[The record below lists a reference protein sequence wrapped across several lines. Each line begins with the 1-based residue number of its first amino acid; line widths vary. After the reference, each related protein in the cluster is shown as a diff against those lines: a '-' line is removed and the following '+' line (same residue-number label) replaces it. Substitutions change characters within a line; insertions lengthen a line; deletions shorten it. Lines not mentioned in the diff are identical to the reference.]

1 MNFCS
6 NVFSRGGRVWGTLLF
21 GLWFC
26 GGAQGQNVY
35 FVNDLST
42 TGDVYTAAIGSDA
55 NSGTSSNA
63 PKLTLTNLLANV
75 SLLPGDVVYI
85 DTGVYSNYT
94 VTITNSGA
102 VGSPI
107 IFQGSTNIFEGGSV
121 FDRGNTNAD
130 VFVVSGSRVSLR
142 NITLQGG
149 RDGLALAGSSVNGSI
164 DQCNMRYNSR
174 HGVFEPSGGTIG
186 WQIKNSILAFN
197 GLDGLRIDNSF
208 RAGIENCIFWR
219 NGGVAIQW
227 IRGSG
232 PPVRSSVIVGGT
244 SAFWGSG
251 SLPSGDHNVIWDV
264 KLKYDTTLAAYL
276 EELGMTNSVY
286 ADPEFVN
293 PDSFNFIPK
302 STGGRYDLLTG
313 SIVTDA
319 VHSILIDLG
328 NPGADASSEP
338 DLNGGR
344 INAGAYG
351 GTIWASRSAAQPYLA
366 TLSFNDGGG
375 ITGQTARLRWHSGG
389 FGSNDTV
396 AVQYLEDLTTNWLN
410 IATGVP
416 VTNSSVLW
424 DVSGISPMAAKWRV
438 ISESDSSVVA
448 STPRRFS
455 IKGFKVPYFVNDLS
469 PTNDIYTTVLGDDAN
484 DGLTPSTPKLTLTN
498 MLSSF
503 RFGGFDRVYVDAGV
517 YSNYTVTVPYTANG
531 SPDSGYFSIKGVPG
545 GPVNGTIFNR
555 GSKSF
560 LSFNLIASYVEL
572 ASLTIRNGARIGHTT
587 GLAAG
592 QPLVYRDLYISDM
605 GSVYA
610 GSATTFSEWNRTLV
624 FSNCV
629 FVGNGSSTAIQL
641 DAAGL
646 VSSRVLVFNSVFWS
660 NNLAVSLARS
670 ASASMSNSVVVG
682 GTTFSSSAFDGDYN
696 IFWNTTIRSG
706 FSSLDALRRE
716 LGVFTNSIVQNP
728 LFADPLNGNFF
739 PMSMTIS
746 GRYDVATGLWTND
759 AVHSPL
765 IDFGDPASTLWT
777 NEPAPNGNRLNIGA
791 YGGTVLA
798 SKSRTNRWLQV
809 LSLTDG
815 GDLGAGLGE
824 SVRWIGGNYA
834 PGQLVTIQ
842 LSTDGGTTWQT
853 AATGI
858 EGSAGTYVWANTN
871 FSSSV
876 NSRWRVV
883 DQADTNILSQTAV
896 NFTFRNG
903 PFVYFINDSSS
914 RAGDIYTGALGNDA
928 NTGTSSNSP
937 KASLAGLLADPAVNI
952 IPGDIIYIDTGTY
965 TLTSNIVINSGAG
978 NASNLVKVIASTNT
992 AAGGTLFN
1000 RNSISADGIILSANY
1015 WQINDLNVRN
1025 ARTGILFNNSEGSEL
1040 VRVHLYDHQED
1051 GVRLDGTSSNVVVR
1065 HSVLRNNRRDGLRVE
1080 GSASSATIQHSV
1092 FWNNTNAG
1100 IRVNAG
1106 SASVTNSVLVA
1117 TGPRTFAYHAATTN
1131 SIRGDFNSL
1140 HAASNAVAGFIAS
1153 LGRNADTITSWQRLT
1168 GQESRSLGVEPEFV
1182 NAGAGNF
1189 RLSAGSD
1196 LIDRG
1201 DPGDDVSAE
1210 PLPNGGR
1217 VNIGLYG
1224 GTSEAE
1230 VGTLGAR
1237 LLAVSPRDG
1246 GWMAG
1251 TNEFRWAAYDV
1262 AADATVAI
1270 ELSTDGATWSSL
1282 AAGVSATNEVFAW
1295 DSTVVADTP
1304 AARWRVTLEG
1314 SPEVNDESGSFFSIR
1329 NSGPLGIYV
1338 NDGVLDGDAFTSAA
1352 GAATNWVATSNAP
1365 MNLLSSALALY
1376 DLEPGDTVYVDTGV
1390 YNETNVVAARR
1401 VSGSASAP
1409 VRIVGASDEVAG
1421 GVRIDRG
1428 SSSTNAFGIEFQAAA
1443 WNSISNITVRSAYQ
1457 GLRLVQADNNRFS
1470 MLRVINNAQHG
1481 VFSTGSTNNIFVNSL
1496 TAFNGGAGYRGEASS
1511 SANWIN
1517 SVVWS
1522 NAAGAMAQS
1531 GGLLSVTNSVLMAH
1545 GSGRSIYD
1553 ASATNVVR
1561 ADYNN
1566 LVTVGEANTAKVGI
1580 DFYGSPIQWQLA
1592 TSNDL
1597 RSLSHD
1603 PKFADAA
1610 AGDFHPQSPFGRYEM
1625 GSYVTNGS
1633 DGISPLIDTGNPAS
1647 PFANEPIPNGGRI
1660 NIGFYGNT
1668 AQASK
1673 SDTNG
1678 FLLALTLNSGGT
1690 VRGTNTFYWTAGGP
1704 VTGHT
1709 VWVQFSRDGGATW
1722 SNVAS
1727 VAASAGSF
1735 TINTATIGTGT
1746 EPVARWRVQSQTD
1759 TNILGATESTFI
1771 INNGPLTFYVN
1782 DASTNGNVYTTAAGS
1797 PANSGTD
1804 TNAPLDSIQSVIQRY
1819 GTRPGDRIFVD
1830 TGVYTNTQ
1838 EILLTGLNSGT
1849 LTNRILIQG
1858 STNLAAGGTRIVRPG
1873 SGRAIYL
1880 NGATNVTIRHLTIE
1894 HQGTGVAVASP
1905 SANIDLEWL
1914 NVAGGTDG
1922 FDINGGL
1929 NVAIRNSSAR
1939 NGTGSGVLLSG
1950 TTTGF
1955 RLLNSVLWSNRFGV
1969 NQSGAGSVAAI
1980 SNSVIGVFATNG
1992 LAIRKV
1998 SEATTTT
2005 ANFNN
2010 YVLTNGALMA
2020 GIDLPT
2026 ATSRDIYYR
2035 SVSTWARASQQD
2047 RQSLGGH
2054 DPRFVNPGV
2063 GDFRLKSAA
2072 GHALFEGGFSSGDG
2086 ITSPLIDAGDPGIV
2100 ATNEL
2105 VPNGGRIDIGQYGN
2119 SRWASATPTNGWLTV
2134 VSLNDGGRIEGTTNI
2149 FWVAGGV
2156 ATNHGLLIEYSA
2168 DDGVSWSTI
2177 TNGIA
2182 ASAGQVVWDTTLF
2195 DASIRGRWR
2204 ITSTND
2210 PSVSATN
2217 DRLFAVR
2224 NQPLFFYVNDGDDA
2238 GDVYTEATGSVTNSG
2253 VSADSPKPG
2262 LMDIFKAY
2270 EVQPGDTIFVD
2281 TGSYTNDG
2289 SIGLGYFE
2297 SGSAEQPLII
2307 QGSTNW
2313 AAGGSRFYGS
2323 GSQPVFLAN
2332 ESAYVAY
2339 HYLNLFPATGAGM
2352 RMQGNSD
2359 SNSVSY
2365 VRVSGGSHGFDLD
2378 NARGVMIRNSS
2389 VRNATGAGVLLGAN
2403 VLGFEFIN
2411 GVLWSNQFAVNLNAG
2426 TASVSVRNS
2435 ILGASG
2441 ASRYAYRITVGG
2453 NLVADHNNLVLQNGA
2468 EAGLLT
2474 TSPNT
2479 IYPSMSRWVAGYGRD
2494 VNSLSEDPRFV
2505 AAGEGDF
2512 RLLSDAGYTLFDGT
2526 FSAGGGVTSPLIDAG
2541 DPASGAGEETGPNGG
2556 RVNIGMFG
2564 GTSWASKTPADDYLA
2579 TASLNDESFTFG
2591 SVLLRWIPR
2600 GDATGHAFRVEYT
2613 LDGGEQ
2619 WVTLVATTAMGAT
2632 TANWDT
2638 TLSASAV
2645 LGQWRVTSLDD
2656 PGLSATSRVFAVRNT
2671 SIPFY
2676 INDGSTEGDVYTSVA
2691 GSPSANGTVTNK
2703 PISSLNAL
2711 LALYDLEPG
2720 DVVYMDTGSYTNAAK
2735 MVIGAG
2741 DAGIALIGS
2750 TNTVAGGTQLV
2761 FSDGVTT
2768 GLELNQAPGNT
2779 IRHLRFGPVAT
2790 AVDVISSS
2798 NTLLHGLQIAQ
2809 ATTGIRASSSP
2820 NVTIENSSVRNSGT
2834 GISLS
2839 TVNPATVQHV
2849 VLWSN
2854 TTVAIDL
2861 AGTTAATVQNSAF
2874 GVFANSAYRLAATA
2888 TLQSD
2893 YNNFYLQ
2900 GNGRVAERPVPGLPS
2915 MIWERVGTWS
2925 RETGRDRY
2933 SLTGDPGFANAD
2945 AGDFHLVSAAGRF
2958 NPVTGSFTNDLVSSR
2973 LIDAG
2978 NPASAFSNETGSNGG
2993 RVNIGMC
3000 GNTREASRT
3009 PTNAVLTVARFD
3021 DGGRTEASPAL
3032 LTWTA
3037 SGVATGFGTKI
3048 EVSYDDGVSWSFVTN
3063 AAAGQTAFSWAYG
3076 TNASWLGRW
3085 RMSSLGDASLVV
3097 TNNARFVIGNG
3108 PLALYVNDGVADST
3122 DVYTV
3127 AAGTPENSGT
3137 SPAAPRDGIQ
3147 SLLDEYDLDPGDTIY
3162 VDTGSYVL
3170 TQAVAVGRFDAWNG
3184 FTNLTPL
3191 ISGGVSVTIQGSTH
3205 EVAGGSEFVAD
3216 GSFAAFDLNEAYGV
3230 ALRHVRVRR
3239 QAPGTGTGL
3248 ALVNSRYG
3256 LVEWSRFEGFGRG
3269 VSLTGSDATRLR
3281 HVVIRD
3287 SANEGLWLQTS
3298 PAVSLVQSVL
3308 WSNRI
3313 GASVQQGGVLRA
3325 TNNVIAALALDSMAW
3340 QRNDQGGGS
3349 LIANYN
3355 LIDTVPGALVGELT
3369 GNQYL
3374 GGRRIFETLQGWQ
3387 AAITQDV
3394 RSVVANSL
3402 FANAAGGDFHPQSP
3416 FGRFVAGSGYVTN
3429 MGDGLSLLIDAGDPA
3444 VAAGNEP
3451 AVNGGR
3457 ANIGLYGTTEQASKS
3472 PGDGLLQVLSFNDG
3486 GSVSSNAALRWVA
3499 SGSASTGRVTLAY
3512 LAYGGTWTVIATN
3525 VAASAQQFDWVS
3537 PVELNSAAV
3546 LWRVTSEEYPA
3557 VASTNDVPFTVRNA
3571 GSIDY
3576 YVATDGHDSASGF
3589 SPAEAKATLQ
3599 GLLDGVDL
3607 EPGDVVH
3614 VGPGMYTSA
3623 SGIMLGQ
3630 FDAGTSNTPVVIRG
3644 STNRLDGETVLLRSN
3659 TSGPVLLLEQ
3669 APGVRLEHVVMQG
3682 GNYGVSAVG
3691 SDHLLIREVTVKGS
3705 STAGIRIAGSL
3716 ASRIE
3721 NSLIWSNALSGIL
3734 AEQFS
3739 VGANRLGVVEVI
3751 NNTIWSNRYGINI
3764 QNGGRVAARNNLIQ
3778 SSGALGRLF
3787 FFASGQTNLVS
3798 DYNALY
3804 RVDGASIGER
3814 QNALVYQSL
3823 TEWQKDRGNDLRSL
3837 THDPLVVDAAAGDF
3851 HLLSAAG
3858 YFTLDGAFANAVSGV
3873 YSPLIDAGDPETSH
3887 SGEAFVENGE
3897 RVNIGRYGNTPE
3909 ASRSRPEGWLLALSY
3924 NDTAEIEGTNRIY
3937 WAAGGWASNA
3947 TVRIE
3952 YAADGD
3958 NYSLI
3963 VATNLPVYQD
3973 GYDWD
3978 VSDYPSFPAG
3988 RWRVVSESN
3997 PAIFSAIEG
4006 VVSIKNEPLIIY
4018 VNDGTYEEGVDVYT
4032 EAAGSPD
4039 NTGLSPDSPL
4049 DNPATALELFPF
4061 AAGDVLFI
4069 DTGNYNIT
4077 NDGGM
4082 RVGIFGDFVRIGSS
4096 NDPFRIIGSTNAAAG
4111 GTRIAGRISTGF
4123 GLKISDTHFIEVENL
4138 NFSGVTNGVVISG
4151 ATNITLRNVE
4161 SRDNRVGFALNNAAQ
4176 TRIEGSA
4183 AWNNVLQG
4191 LLVEG
4196 AQSSV
4201 TWRQGVLWGNAAA
4214 GIRLAAGS
4222 LSVSNT
4228 IVESSGALSVL
4239 YEIAGGTL
4247 GADYNVYWS
4256 RANTNLMRVTTG
4268 SLLFQTLQG
4277 WQANR
4282 NTDTH
4287 SVRVDPLFADAA
4299 GGDFHLRSEAGRWDV
4314 AAQEFVLTDTNTS
4327 WAIDAGAPGDAFGL
4341 ETDPNGGRVNAGRYG
4356 NTAEASRSVTNNR
4369 ALFAATLRD
4378 GVDVAWS
4385 QRLVWLT
4392 RGLDSNAT
4400 VRLEYTLDDG
4410 LSWVVMA
4417 TNVPASDFAYTWDT
4431 EGLDATP
4438 LGRWRIVLEG
4448 EEAVSDETVTP
4459 FYVRNAPIHYYVN
4472 DAYDPLNDIYTTAAG
4487 HDANDGVSPARP
4499 VASVAEIFNRYE
4511 LRQGDTVYIDTGVY
4525 DVSANVVVAAK
4536 HFGTATNRV
4545 RVLGSTNKT
4554 AGGTVL
4560 GRSGGG
4566 AFTAGST
4573 EALFEVI
4580 GAKHIE
4586 FADLLITNANAGVWV
4601 RNITPATDV
4610 NNLLFRNIEIR
4621 DGGYY
4626 GVRLAG
4632 SGSNRL
4638 ERVLVHRM
4646 SGFGMHVTNSA
4657 NTEVESS
4664 VFWANALGAVSA
4676 GSSSLRMT
4684 NSVLHA
4690 FGGAGSAALRLEGAT
4705 AVADYNNYVVEGES
4719 PYVIRAGEPFVGLP
4733 QYTRFATQDVHS
4745 LSVDPGFA
4753 DPANNDFHVRSA
4765 TGRWDPAT
4773 NDFVTGDAET
4783 SWMIDTGDPAAG
4795 AVGSEELPNGG
4806 RRNIGLY
4813 GGTAQAS
4820 KSRTNA
4826 WLLAITGMNGG
4837 RLSAK
4842 TGAIPLRW
4850 AYGNLDAT
4858 NTVAIEYMTNES
4870 GTWLP
4875 VASGLAITNG
4885 GYGWSTNVIY
4895 PVARW
4900 RVVLEANTNV
4910 AGATFSTFGLN
4921 GPFTFYVNDD
4931 STDGDVFTGAVGND
4945 ANTGLSSNEPMATL
4959 SVLLNTYDLDPE
4971 DEVWID
4977 TGVYAFTTN
4986 NLARILRDNR
4996 GAQDLPVVILGSPAG
5011 TVWSGGGLTVLTV
5024 DAPYVVVSNV
5034 VLQAAN
5040 VSVLSTNVVLQSLVA
5055 TNSTVTLAA
5064 GSALNTVEG
5073 FRLSGGGITLA
5084 GNDGMVRRGRMSNSV
5099 VTISG
5104 ARGSMTNV
5112 IMQGGSPQVTISG
5125 ANASLV
5131 NNTLVSGGIAVRQTG
5146 GTGAVL
5152 RNNILVAAGASGFAI
5167 ERTGGTMTSD
5177 YNLFDMRN
5185 GAWFGPAAGG
5195 LWEKLV
5201 YWQQQTGLDSNSV
5214 AASALFAD
5222 EAGGDL
5228 HVKSVAGRWDGAGW
5242 VTDGEHSPAIDAGAP
5257 GDNVRDEPDGENG
5270 GRINIGAYG
5279 GTAEASKSRAGA
5291 WLQALTLNDGG
5302 VLRGTHVLRWN
5313 YGGMAATN
5321 RVLAQYSVDGGTNWA
5336 TIATVAVTA
5345 RAYAWDSSVTNSLDG
5360 AWRVV
5365 LEADAGVSDATDR
5378 GVAIR
5383 NGDPREFYVS
5393 RDGSDSTGDGRSAGT
5408 AMATLTN
5415 VLATYDLEAGDAVR
5429 VGSGVYTN
5437 AAPVTVIWS
5446 RGGTNGNPV
5455 AITGSDDPAAPTVLR
5470 RATLAGEAML
5480 VQASH
5485 VALEHLVF
5493 ENAVNGLALAT
5504 NVSVSVDQVEARS
5517 NTVGI
5522 AIRSGGPHAVTSSR
5536 VRNNAQGGVLLSAA
5550 TNATIANVTLANN
5563 GGYGV
5568 SVTGGTGLTLKNNI
5582 FYQGQDTA
5590 YAAYAGA
5597 TSVVVS
5603 AGIDY
5608 NVYWFD
5614 PAVATGAVIYAGY
5627 PELGA
5632 WQRERLKDLRSEMID
5647 PALQDVAGGD
5657 LHVKSE
5663 YGRYDAG
5670 TAAFVNDGETSWAI
5684 DRGDPY
5690 SSYVREPAD
5699 ANGRRINIGAYG
5711 NTAWASKSSAT
5722 ATGVTVETGAEF
5734 LDLDESENPYLV
5746 RWWLRDVDSVPSN
5759 LTYTIQFS
5767 GDGGVTWTHLRTGL
5781 SVFDEVYRWTNSP
5794 VFNTFKGK
5802 FRLQGE
5808 GTNSGVTATSEDVIW
5823 TFIGEHAFT
5832 GVAAEEG
5839 QPVRV
5844 IWRGAWGEEYRV
5856 FGTTNLMNTNA
5867 WTQLIATNLARG
5879 GDTVYT
5885 DTGATDRVFRVYRVL
5900 WSNTNDYPVP

>member
-1 MNFCS
+1 MKFCS
-6 NVFSRGGRVWGTLLF
+6 NVFSRGGKILGRVLL
-21 GLWFC
+21 GIWFSAVAE
-26 GGAQGQNVY
+26 GATY

-63 PKLTLTNLLANV
+63 PKLTLTNLLANA
-75 SLLPGDVVYI
+75 SLQPGDIVYI

-94 VTITNSGA
+94 VTISSTGSL
-102 VGSPI
+102 GSPI
-107 IFQGSTNIFEGGSV
+107 VFQGSPTEGGTVINRNASNQNV
-121 FDRGNTNAD
+121 FN
-130 VFVVSGSRVSLR
+130 
-142 NITLQGG
+142 
-149 RDGLALAGSSVNGSI
+149 LAGANNLEFRDMTITGGSAVFPINAPSSRFNLERVWIRDNNGQVFGRGQWLLKSSVI
-164 DQCNMRYNSR
+164 ARNS
-174 HGVFEPSGGTIG
+174 GVVIGGGGALLSGE
-186 WQIKNSILAFN
+186 NS
-197 GLDGLRIDNSF
+197 
-208 RAGIENCIFWR
+208 IFWR
-219 NGGVAIQW
+219 NGNVVTLSADGRFTNCVFA
-227 IRGSG
+227 GAL
-232 PPVRSSVIVGGT
+232 VRQLDANSI
-244 SAFWGSG
+244 
-251 SLPSGDHNVIWDV
+251 SGDYNVYWDTIIHPGFYLHE
-264 KLKYDTTLAAYL
+264 LKQP
-276 EELGMTNSVY
+276 NSTY
-286 ADPEFVN
+286 ADPLFV
-293 PDSFNFIPK
+293 DSSNLNFQSK
-302 STGGRYDLLTG
+302 SVAGRLDEQTGT
-313 SIVTDA
+313 IVTDL
-319 VHSILIDLG
+319 VHSILIDFG
-328 NPGADASSEP
+328 DPANAAWTNEPGDK
-338 DLNGGR
+338 GGR
-344 INAGAYG
+344 INAGIYG
-351 GTIWASRSAAQPYLA
+351 GTSRASRSRTNAWLQV
-366 TLSFNDGGG
+366 LSYNDGGSLSGTSNALQWSSGNLNATSTVKLLYQKDTNAVWEAIESG
-375 ITGQTARLRWHSGG
+375 IPATNRVYFWSVTNLSAFAGRWRVELDADSSVYSESYQRFSVNGARVYYYINNTEQTGDYYTSVPGDDQNSGVATNQPRLTFTSLFSSYALGR
-389 FGSNDTV
+389 NDTV
-396 AVQYLEDLTTNWLN
+396 LIDAGTYSNTVAVRHYGTATQKLTFQGVPQFDRTIFTGPGAAFDVRGNYIQFRDFTVTKTTGNASFDGLN
-410 IATGVP
+410 ILG
-416 VTNSSVLW
+416 LEM
-424 DVSGISPMAAKWRV
+424 DGLRV
-438 ISESDSSVVA
+438 ISNNVNGVIGRSIWTLRRSVVA
-448 STPRRFS
+448 FNS
-455 IKGFKVPYFVNDLS
+455 
-469 PTNDIYTTVLGDDAN
+469 
-484 DGLTPSTPKLTLTN
+484 
-498 MLSSF
+498 
-503 RFGGFDRVYVDAGV
+503 RV
-517 YSNYTVTVPYTANG
+517 G
-531 SPDSGYFSIKGVPG
+531 SG
-545 GPVNGTIFNR
+545 
-555 GSKSF
+555 
-560 LSFNLIASYVEL
+560 
-572 ASLTIRNGARIGHTT
+572 
-587 GLAAG
+587 
-592 QPLVYRDLYISDM
+592 
-605 GSVYA
+605 A
-610 GSATTFSEWNRTLV
+610 GSGIDLAE
-624 FSNCV
+624 NCV
-629 FVGNGSSTAIQL
+629 FWGNTVFHDLGGVGGAMVFRNCVLGNGQLNAFPDSFFVSDHNILQNFKVGNYANMLELQGAAATKGGGWLNSAVL
-641 DAAGL
+641 D
-646 VSSRVLVFNSVFWS
+646 
-660 NNLAVSLARS
+660 
-670 ASASMSNSVVVG
+670 
-682 GTTFSSSAFDGDYN
+682 
-696 IFWNTTIRSG
+696 
-706 FSSLDALRRE
+706 
-716 LGVFTNSIVQNP
+716 P
-728 LFADPLNGNFF
+728 LFADPASGNFF
-739 PMSMTIS
+739 PKSLT
-746 GRYDVATGLWTND
+746 GRYNPSSGQHDLVD
-759 AVHSPL
+759 PVHSPL

-777 NEPAPNGNRLNIGA
+777 NESAPNGGRLNAGA
-791 YGGTVLA
+791 YGGTALA

-815 GDLGAGLGE
+815 GSLSAPENDIPV
-824 SVRWIGGNYA
+824 STVRWLASTNYA
-834 PGQLVTIQ
+834 PGAYTVRIE
-842 LSTDGGTTWQT
+842 LSRDGGASWDIV
-853 AATGI
+853 ATGI
-858 EGSAGTYVWANTN
+858 DGSTGAYLWVNTN
-871 FSSSV
+871 FSSSF
-876 NSRWRVV
+876 NSLWRVT
-883 DQADTNILSQTAV
+883 DEASTNIASQTEV
-896 NFTFRNG
+896 PFTFRNG
-903 PFVYFINDSSS
+903 AFEYFINNNSTN
-914 RAGDIYTGALGNDA
+914 GNVYTTAVGLPGNSGS
-928 NTGTSSNSP
+928 TPSSP
-937 KASLAGLLADPAVNI
+937 KDSLTGLLSSLQAAGRTLL
-952 IPGDIIYIDTGTY
+952 PGDKIYIDTGTY
-965 TLTSNIVINSGAG
+965 TLTNTISVSAIHSGQAG
-978 NASNLVKVIASTNT
+978 VPVLIIGSTNEV
-992 AAGGTLFN
+992 AGGTVFN
-1000 RNSISADGIILSANY
+1000 RNSTSSDGMVLSANY
-1015 WQINDLNVRN
+1015 WQINDLSIRN
-1025 ARTGILFNNSEGSEL
+1025 ARTGLIITNSVGSEL
-1040 VRVHLYDHQED
+1040 VRVQSYSHQED
-1051 GVRLDGTSSNVVVR
+1051 GIRLEGTSGEVVLHRSVVR
-1065 HSVLRNNRRDGLRVE
+1065 NNGRDGIRLE
-1080 GSASSATIQHSV
+1080 GSGCSVAIQHSV
-1092 FWNNTNAG
+1092 FWSNTNVAL
-1100 IRVNAG
+1100 RVNAG
-1106 SASVTNSVLVA
+1106 SATITNSALA
-1117 TGPRTFAYHAATTN
+1117 AFGLRAAGYHATATN
-1131 SIRGDFNSL
+1131 SILGNFNNV
-1140 HAASNAVAGFIAS
+1140 HAASNAVVGFIAS
-1153 LGRNADTITSWQRLT
+1153 LGRNADTIASWQRLT
-1168 GQESRSLGVEPEFV
+1168 GQESRSLGVEPKFV

-1196 LIDRG
+1196 LIDQG
-1201 DPGDDVSAE
+1201 DRNDDFAME
-1210 PLPNGGR
+1210 PLPNGGQ

-1230 VGTLGAR
+1230 VGALGAR
-1237 LLAVSPRDG
+1237 LLTVSPRDG

-1262 AADATVAI
+1262 APSATVAI
-1270 ELSTDGATWSSL
+1270 DLSTDGSSWSNL

-1314 SPEVNDESGSFFSIR
+1314 NPNVKDESGSFFAIR
-1329 NSGPLGIYV
+1329 NGGVLGIYV
-1338 NDGVLDGDAFTSAA
+1338 NDGNGAGDVFTSAA
-1352 GAATNWVATSNAP
+1352 GSATNWMATSNAP
-1365 MNLLSSALALY
+1365 LNLLSRALALY
-1376 DLEPGDTVYVDTGV
+1376 DLEPGDAVYVDTGV

-1401 VSGSASAP
+1401 VSGSAVSP
-1409 VRIVGASDEVAG
+1409 IRIVGASDEVAG
-1421 GVRIDRG
+1421 GARIDRG

-1443 WNSISNITVRSAYQ
+1443 WNSISNITVSSAYQ
-1457 GLRLVQADNNRFS
+1457 GLRLVQADNNRFA
-1470 MLRVINNAQHG
+1470 MVRVISNAQHG
-1481 VFSTGSTNNIFVNSL
+1481 VFSTGSTNNSFVNLLS
-1496 TAFNGGAGYRGEASS
+1496 AFNGGAGYRGEASS
-1511 SANWIN
+1511 SASWVN

-1531 GGLLSVTNSVLMAH
+1531 GGLLSVTNSVLMAY
-1545 GSGRSIYD
+1545 GSGQAVYD
-1553 ASATNVVR
+1553 ASTTNLVR
-1561 ADYNN
+1561 SDFNN
-1566 LVTVGEANTAKVGI
+1566 LVVGDGAISARVGANV
-1580 DFYGSPIQWQLA
+1580 YGAPIQWQVA

-1603 PKFADAA
+1603 PKFANAA
-1610 AGDFHPQSPFGRYEM
+1610 VGDFHPQSPFGRFVV
-1625 GSYVTNGS
+1625 GSGYVTNGS

-1647 PFANEPIPNGGRI
+1647 SFANEPIPNGGRI
-1660 NIGFYGNT
+1660 NIGLYGNT
-1668 AQASK
+1668 SQSSK
-1673 SDTNG
+1673 SDSNG

-1735 TINTATIGTGT
+1735 TLNTATIGTGT
-1746 EPVARWRVQSQTD
+1746 EPLSRWRVQSQTD
-1759 TNILGATESTFI
+1759 TNILGATESTFV

-1804 TNAPLDSIQSVIQRY
+1804 TNSPLDSIQSVIQRY

-1830 TGVYTNTQ
+1830 TGVYTNFA
-1838 EILLTGLNSGT
+1838 EILFTSQQSGT
-1849 LTNRILIQG
+1849 ATGRVQIIG
-1858 STNLAAGGTRIVRPG
+1858 STNFAAGGTKLVRSG
-1873 SGRAIYL
+1873 SGRAI
-1880 NGATNVTIRHLTIE
+1880 NIEGSTNLTMRFFTIE
-1894 HQGTGVAVASP
+1894 HQGTGVRVASQ
-1905 SANIDLEWL
+1905 ANGVELEWV
-1914 NVAGGTDG
+1914 NVAGGQHG
-1922 FDINGGL
+1922 FEVDTSPNT
-1929 NVAIRNSSAR
+1929 VIRNSSVR

-1950 TTTGF
+1950 STTGF
-1955 RLLNSVLWSNRFGV
+1955 RLLNSVLWSNLYGV
-1969 NQSGAGSVAAI
+1969 NQSAAGSVASI

-1992 LAIRKV
+1992 LAIRKI
-1998 SEATTTT
+1998 SDTTATT

-2010 YVLTNGALMA
+2010 YVLQNGALMA
-2020 GIDLPT
+2020 GIDFAA
-2026 ATSRDIYYR
+2026 ATSRDFYYR
-2035 SVSTWARASQQD
+2035 SVSRWARATGVD
-2047 RQSLGGH
+2047 RQSLSH
-2054 DPRFVNPGV
+2054 DPRFVDPEV

-2072 GHALFEGGFSSGDG
+2072 GHALFEGGFSSGDV

-2105 VPNGGRIDIGQYGN
+2105 APNGGRIDIGQYGN

-2149 FWVAGGV
+2149 FWLAGGA
-2156 ATNHGLLIEYSA
+2156 ATNHVLRVEYSA
-2168 DDGVSWSTI
+2168 NDGASWSTI
-2177 TNGIA
+2177 TNGIF
-2182 ASAGQVVWDTTLF
+2182 ASAGQVTWNTTLF
-2195 DASIRGRWR
+2195 ASSVRGRLR

-2210 PSVSATN
+2210 PSVMATN
-2217 DRLFAVR
+2217 AINFAVR
-2224 NQPLFFYVNDGDDA
+2224 NVPIQFFVNDGWSTN
-2238 GDVYTEATGSVTNSG
+2238 DVYTTEAGQSG
-2253 VSADSPKPG
+2253 ADG
-2262 LMDIFKAY
+2262 LSSNTPLDSIQAVLDRY
-2270 EVQPGDTIFVD
+2270 EVDGGDIIYVDSGLYHQPT
-2281 TGSYTNDG
+2281 
-2289 SIGLGYFE
+2289 GLGLNFFASGTGAE
-2297 SGSAEQPLII
+2297 SLVL
-2307 QGSTNW
+2307 QGSTNVLAGGTTLTADSGNPVVRLDSAAHATMRW
-2313 AAGGSRFYGS
+2313 FNIHPAGGAAGVRFRTN
-2323 GSQPVFLAN
+2323 A
-2332 ESAYVAY
+2332 
-2339 HYLNLFPATGAGM
+2339 
-2352 RMQGNSD
+2352 D
-2359 SNSVSY
+2359 SNRMEF
-2365 VRVSGGSHGFDLD
+2365 VRVSGGANGFDFDTSAGNVIL
-2378 NARGVMIRNSS
+2378 NSS
-2389 VRNATGAGVLLGAN
+2389 VRNATGAGVLVGSQSPGTRIAHS
-2403 VLGFEFIN
+2403 
-2411 GVLWSNQFAVNLNAG
+2411 VLWKNLYGVNLSVATAG
-2426 TASVSVRNS
+2426 AEVRNS
-2435 ILGASG
+2435 VIGVDGSG
-2441 ASRYAYRITVGG
+2441 RYAYRVTAGAA
-2453 NLVADHNNLVLQNGA
+2453 LTADYNNLFLTNSA
-2468 EAGLLT
+2468 RAGLVP
-2474 TSPNT
+2474 TSPVAT
-2479 IYPSMSRWVAGYGRD
+2479 FYSTLSRWTAETGRD
-2494 VNSLSEDPRFV
+2494 RFSLSHDPRFLNP
-2505 AAGEGDF
+2505 ENGDF
-2512 RLLSDAGYTLFDGT
+2512 RLMSAAGHAIYDGG
-2526 FSAGGGVTSPLIDAG
+2526 FSAPDATTSALIDAG
-2541 DPASGAGEETGPNGG
+2541 DPAGGTGNEIEPNGGRVNIGMLGGTEFAGKSPSSPELLIGSLNDGGVTRGVVDLVWVARGSATGHTVTVEVSIDGGDQWTVLATNVAAGSSALSWNTLLTNSTPIGMWRVTSETEPSISVTSQIFTVRNGPINYYVNDGSTTGDVYTAVAGSASANGAFSNSPMDSIAAVLARYDLEPGDNIFVDTGLYSDSVTIVIGEEDAGVNIFGSTNTVHGGTQLAFADGATTGISISSATNVSLSHLRFDAVTTAISLSSANNAVISGVDISGNGSGTGISISSSPGTQVRNSSVRGKSNGISISSANNVALSHVVLWSNVTAGVDFNSSTISLQNSVLGVMGGINRVGIKRGTSGSIQSDYNLFDIRDGGLMAEYALTSPLSLQWDRVATWSRDMTNDFYSLSGDPGFADAESGNFYPLSAAGRYNPVTGGFTNDAVTSVLIDAGNPASSFANETGPNGG
-2556 RVNIGMFG
+2556 RVNIGMHG
-2564 GTSWASKTPADDYLA
+2564 NTARASRSPAEARLTIA
-2579 TASLNDESFTFG
+2579 RLNDGGRAEG
-2591 SVLLRWIPR
+2591 SAYNLTWVAA
-2600 GDATGHAFRVEYT
+2600 GAATGHAMRVE
-2613 LDGGEQ
+2613 
-2619 WVTLVATTAMGAT
+2619 A
-2632 TANWDT
+2632 
-2638 TLSASAV
+2638 
-2645 LGQWRVTSLDD
+2645 SLDD
-2656 PGLSATSRVFAVRNT
+2656 GATWLTINSNVSAGAQNIFWNT
-2671 SIPFY
+2671 
-2676 INDGSTEGDVYTSVA
+2676 G
-2691 GSPSANGTVTNK
+2691 
-2703 PISSLNAL
+2703 
-2711 LALYDLEPG
+2711 
-2720 DVVYMDTGSYTNAAK
+2720 TNAA
-2735 MVIGAG
+2735 
-2741 DAGIALIGS
+2741 
-2750 TNTVAGGTQLV
+2750 
-2761 FSDGVTT
+2761 
-2768 GLELNQAPGNT
+2768 
-2779 IRHLRFGPVAT
+2779 
-2790 AVDVISSS
+2790 
-2798 NTLLHGLQIAQ
+2798 
-2809 ATTGIRASSSP
+2809 
-2820 NVTIENSSVRNSGT
+2820 
-2834 GISLS
+2834 
-2839 TVNPATVQHV
+2839 
-2849 VLWSN
+2849 
-2854 TTVAIDL
+2854 
-2861 AGTTAATVQNSAF
+2861 
-2874 GVFANSAYRLAATA
+2874 
-2888 TLQSD
+2888 
-2893 YNNFYLQ
+2893 
-2900 GNGRVAERPVPGLPS
+2900 
-2915 MIWERVGTWS
+2915 
-2925 RETGRDRY
+2925 
-2933 SLTGDPGFANAD
+2933 
-2945 AGDFHLVSAAGRF
+2945 
-2958 NPVTGSFTNDLVSSR
+2958 
-2973 LIDAG
+2973 
-2978 NPASAFSNETGSNGG
+2978 
-2993 RVNIGMC
+2993 
-3000 GNTREASRT
+3000 
-3009 PTNAVLTVARFD
+3009 
-3021 DGGRTEASPAL
+3021 
-3032 LTWTA
+3032 
-3037 SGVATGFGTKI
+3037 
-3048 EVSYDDGVSWSFVTN
+3048 
-3063 AAAGQTAFSWAYG
+3063 
-3076 TNASWLGRW
+3076 WLGRW
-3085 RMSSLGDASLVV
+3085 KVTSLADTNVFATNAIRFAARNAPLSL
-3097 TNNARFVIGNG
+3097 F
-3108 PLALYVNDGVADST
+3108 VNDEYDPANDI
-3122 DVYTV
+3122 YTT
-3127 AAGTPENSGT
+3127 AAGAATNTGT
-3137 SPAAPRDGIQ
+3137 RASAPRDGLQ
-3147 SLLDEYDLDPGDTIY
+3147 SLLDEYDLEPGDTIY
-3162 VDTGSYVL
+3162 IDTGSYTL
-3170 TQAVAVGRFDAWNG
+3170 TQAVTVGRFDAWNA
-3184 FTNLTPL
+3184 FNNFTPL
-3191 ISGGVSVTIQGSTH
+3191 
-3205 EVAGGSEFVAD
+3205 VAGGTGVRII
-3216 GSFAAFDLNEAYGV
+3216 GSTNDAAGGSQFIRSGSGAVLDLQNAAGLHV
-3230 ALRHVRVRR
+3230 SHLRLS
-3239 QAPGTGTGL
+3239 G
-3248 ALVNSRYG
+3248 
-3256 LVEWSRFEGFGRG
+3256 
-3269 VSLTGSDATRLR
+3269 GST
-3281 HVVIRD
+3281 
-3287 SANEGLWLQTS
+3287 
-3298 PAVSLVQSVL
+3298 AVSTFNSPNLLLEWLDIQQNATGISIGNNSQGARMRHLLMRGSTAAAIDITQSTGHSLSQSVL
-3308 WSNRI
+3308 WSNRV
-3313 GASVQQGGVLRA
+3313 GLSVASAGSVTARNSAFVGVASGSSAYR
-3325 TNNVIAALALDSMAW
+3325 
-3340 QRNDQGGGS
+3340 RNDQQAGT
-3349 LIANYN
+3349 LATDYN
-3355 LIDTVPGALVGELT
+3355 LIYALPEAYLVEVT
-3369 GNQYL
+3369 GNQYP
-3374 GGRRIFETLQGWQ
+3374 GGARLFGDLASWQ
-3387 AAITQDV
+3387 AFSGLD
-3394 RSVVANSL
+3394 SNSFYADPL
-3402 FANAAGGDFHPQSP
+3402 FADALAGDFHPQSP
-3416 FGRFVAGSGYVTN
+3416 FGRFVVGSGYETN
-3429 MGDGLSLLIDAGDPA
+3429 IGDGLSPLIDAGDPA
-3444 VAAGNEP
+3444 VAVGSEP
-3451 AVNGGR
+3451 AANGGR
-3457 ANIGLYGTTEQASKS
+3457 ANIGLYGTTELASKS
-3472 PGDGLLQVLSFNDG
+3472 PANGLLQVLTFNDG
-3486 GSVSSNAALRWVA
+3486 GSAAGTIPLRWVA
-3499 SGSASTGRVTLAY
+3499 SGAQTSGVVTLSY
-3512 LAYGGTWTVIATN
+3512 SFDGGTTWSVIASN
-3525 VAASAQQFDWVS
+3525 VAASAGVFNWDS
-3537 PVELNSAAV
+3537 TAAGSYPGV
-3546 LWRVTSEEYPA
+3546 LWQVSSTTYTSTVEQTFA
-3557 VASTNDVPFTVRNA
+3557 LRNGGGFT
-3571 GSIDY
+3571 Y
-3576 YVATDGHDSASGF
+3576 YVAVDGDDAATGY
-3589 SPAEAKATLQ
+3589 SPPEAKLTLQ
-3599 GLLDGVDL
+3599 RLLDDIDL
-3607 EPGDVVH
+3607 EPGDVV
-3614 VGPGMYTSA
+3614 
-3623 SGIMLGQ
+3623 Q
-3630 FDAGTSNTPVVIRG
+3630 FGAGTYAVAGTTTMSEFDSGVSNNPVILRG
-3644 STNRLDGETVLLRSN
+3644 SSTGATIIARSGGLN
-3659 TSGPVLLLEQ
+3659 APVLLLDK
-3669 APGVRLEHVVMQG
+3669 
-3682 GNYGVSAVG
+3682 AVG
-3691 SDHLLIREVTVKGS
+3691 VKIEDLEVRGGSFGISLQFADDAVIERVTVRDTTASG
-3705 STAGIRIAGSL
+3705 AGIRVAGS
-3716 ASRIE
+3716 RRVVIQ
-3721 NSLIWSNALSGIL
+3721 NSLLVSNALAGVYL
-3734 AEQFS
+3734 EQLS
-3739 VGANRLGVVEVI
+3739 AIGQTPGDARLL
-3751 NNTIWSNRYGINI
+3751 NNTIWGNRYGVNVG
-3764 QNGGRVAARNNLIQ
+3764 QGGAPRLTNNLIYA
-3778 SSGALGRLF
+3778 SGAASRIYY
-3787 FFASGQTNLVS
+3787 FAAGQRNVVA
-3798 DYNALY
+3798 DRNAY
-3804 RVDGASIGER
+3804 HREDGALMSER
-3814 QNALVYQSL
+3814 LISGVESVLFQRLLDWQRDTTNDVL
-3823 TEWQKDRGNDLRSL
+3823 TL
-3837 THDPLVVDAAAGDF
+3837 THDPLVVNAGAGDF
-3851 HLLSAAG
+3851 RLTASSPLVDAGLGTSANEPLSFGGVRAIDIG
-3858 YFTLDGAFANAVSGV
+3858 RDGATTNGLARTNA
-3873 YSPLIDAGDPETSH
+3873 
-3887 SGEAFVENGE
+3887 
-3897 RVNIGRYGNTPE
+3897 
-3909 ASRSRPEGWLLALSY
+3909 WLLALSY
-3924 NDTAEIEGTNRIY
+3924 NDGADLEGTNLLY
-3937 WAAGGWASNA
+3937 WAAGGWTNPASTVKLEFADDGVNYNRTIA
-3947 TVRIE
+3947 TGV
-3952 YAADGD
+3952 
-3958 NYSLI
+3958 
-3963 VATNLPVYQD
+3963 PVSQ
-3973 GYDWD
+3973 GSVTWD
-3978 VSDYPSFPAG
+3978 VSGFPPIAAG
-3988 RWRVVSESN
+3988 RWRVVSEED
-3997 PAIFSAIEG
+3997 AGVVSAIEG
-4006 VVSIKNEPLIIY
+4006 TVAVKNEPLVIY
-4018 VNDGTYEEGVDVYT
+4018 VNDAYD
-4032 EAAGSPD
+4032 AGSDIYTTAEGLPENSGLTNSAPLHSLAVAIEKYPLGPGD
-4039 NTGLSPDSPL
+4039 TIYVDTGVYSITNVTGL
-4049 DNPATALELFPF
+4049 
-4061 AAGDVLFI
+4061 
-4069 DTGNYNIT
+4069 
-4077 NDGGM
+4077 
-4082 RVGIFGDFVRIGSS
+4082 RIGAFDDFTRKGAS
-4096 NDPFRIIGSTNAAAG
+4096 NFPIRIIGSTNVAAG
-4111 GTRIAGRISTGF
+4111 GSVINGRVSSGYGLRIF
-4123 GLKISDTHFIEVENL
+4123 GSEHIEISDLQFPNVAT
-4138 NFSGVTNGVVISG
+4138 GVVVEASDD
-4151 ATNITLRNVE
+4151 ITLRGVE
-4161 SRDNRVGFALNNAAQ
+4161 SYNNQIGFVFNNSRR
-4176 TRIEGSA
+4176 TRLEQSA
-4183 AWNNVLQG
+4183 AWNN
-4191 LLVEG
+4191 
-4196 AQSSV
+4196 SV
-4201 TWRQGVLWGNAAA
+4201 VGVSMLGSLSGVSAALRHTVIWENAVA
-4214 GIRLAAGS
+4214 GIRQAAGA
-4222 LSVSNT
+4222 LTVSNS
-4228 IVESSGALSVL
+4228 IVGATSAASGLVYDL
-4239 YEIAGGTL
+4239 TGGSL
-4247 GADYNVYWS
+4247 GADYNVYWTGAS
-4256 RANTNLMRVTTG
+4256 TNVAKFNTTIY
-4268 SLLFQTLQG
+4268 STLQR
-4277 WQANR
+4277 WQAGR
-4282 NTDTH
+4282 NTDH
-4287 SVRVDPLFADAA
+4287 NSVRVDPLFADAA

-4356 NTAEASRSVTNNR
+4356 NTAEASLSVTNNR

-4378 GVDVAWS
+4378 GVEVAGS
-4385 QRLVWLT
+4385 QRLVWLA
-4392 RGLDSNAT
+4392 RGLASNAT
-4400 VRLEYTLDDG
+4400 VRLEYTLDNG
-4410 LSWVVMA
+4410 LSWLVIA

-4511 LRQGDTVYIDTGVY
+4511 LRQGDTLYIDTGVY
-4525 DVSANVVVAAK
+4525 DVPANVVVAAK

-4545 RVLGSTNKT
+4545 RVLGSTNKA

-4586 FADLLITNANAGVWV
+4586 FADLVITNANAGVWV

-4610 NNLLFRNIEIR
+4610 NNLLFRTIEIR

-4733 QYTRFATQDVHS
+4733 QYTRFTTQDVHS

-4795 AVGSEELPNGG
+4795 VGNEPGPNGG

-4813 GGTAQAS
+4813 GGTTQAS

-4875 VASGLAITNG
+4875 VASGLSIADG

-5302 VLRGTHVLRWN
+5302 VLRGTQVLRWN

-5321 RVLAQYSVDGGTNWA
+5321 RVLVQYSVNGGANW
-5336 TIATVAVTA
+5336 TTMATVAVTA
-5345 RAYAWDSSVTNSLDG
+5345 RASAWDSSATNSLDG

-5365 LEADAGVSDATDR
+5365 LEADAGVSDAVDR
-5378 GVAIR
+5378 GMAIR
-5383 NGDPREFYVS
+5383 NDDPREFYVS
-5393 RDGSDSTGDGRSAGT
+5393 LDGSDSTGDGRSAGT

-5429 VGSGVYTN
+5429 VGSGVYTS

-5493 ENAVNGLALAT
+5493 ENAVNGLSLAT